1 MKIYVRFEKNE
12 LFMLETAAIVAKFVG
27 KGILIVSGMF
37 LTGYAYSVLWH

>member
-12 LFMLETAAIVAKFVG
+12 LFMIETGVIVAKLVG

-37 LTGYAYSVLWH
+37 LAGYAYSVM